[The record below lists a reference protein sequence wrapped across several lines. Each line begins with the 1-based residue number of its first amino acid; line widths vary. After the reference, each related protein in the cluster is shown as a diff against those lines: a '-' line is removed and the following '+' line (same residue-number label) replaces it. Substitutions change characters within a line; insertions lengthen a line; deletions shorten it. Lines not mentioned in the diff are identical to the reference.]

1 MATQAGTDSAQP
13 PTPGTPPL
21 IPVEHFFENPE
32 KAGGQISP
40 DGTRLS
46 YLAPEENRLNV
57 WVRTIGEEDDV
68 CVTHDHV
75 RGIMGYFWSR
85 DSKRIIYVQ
94 DDGGDENF
102 HVYAADI
109 SAPDA
114 SATDLT
120 PFAGVR
126 AMIVDVPSSDPDH
139 LLVALNKREPSA
151 FDVHR
156 LTISTGDLELVAE
169 NPGNIGSWVTDVQG
183 RLLAAVT
190 QTPTGDSGVLVRA
203 REDEEFRPLRE
214 FANEDD
220 VNVYGFTPDG
230 TGLYVGTAEGSD
242 LARLCTLDV
251 TTAELTVVDEDEE
264 ADVEGAFLHNLTGE
278 LLGAVYTR
286 DRLVFHPLD
295 PAFAKVWEQADA
307 IHPGD
312 IAGISGDDTKTKWVV
327 AFNDDREPGV
337 TYFLDSDSGK
347 TEYLFRPRPRLDP
360 EQLATMTPVRIPSRD
375 GLSLRSYLTL
385 PKDVEAENL
394 PMVLLV
400 HGGPWARDSWGYQPE
415 VQFLANRGYA
425 VLQVN
430 YRGSTGFGK
439 AFMHAAEGEFSGK
452 MHDDLIDAVEWAI
465 AEGYADRSRV
475 AIYGG
480 SYGGYAT
487 LVGLSFTPDVFACGI
502 DYVGPSSLVTLIRSF
517 PAYWKPFLQG
527 SWFRFVGDPGT
538 DEEPNR
544 EIEAQLLER
553 SPISRVDRIKAPLM
567 VVQGANDPRVTKLE
581 SDNIVEA
588 LRDRGVE
595 VEYLVKDDEG
605 HGFANPENRLDLYRA
620 MERFFAKHLGGRTS
634 GPADASS

>member
-1 MATQAGTDSAQP
+1 MPA
-13 PTPGTPPL
+13 L

-32 KAGGQISP
+32 KAAGQISP

-57 WVRTIGEEDDV
+57 WVRTIGGDDDV

-75 RGIMGYFWSR
+75 RGISSYFWSR
-85 DSKRIIYVQ
+85 DSSRILYVQ

-102 HVYAADI
+102 HVLAADVADP
-109 SAPDA
+109 SAA
-114 SATDLT
+114 AVDLT
-120 PFAGVR
+120 PFPDVR
-126 AMIVDVPSSDPDH
+126 AGIVDVPFHDADQLLISLNRRDPS
-139 LLVALNKREPSA
+139 L

-156 LTISTGDLELVAE
+156 LTVSTGELELVAE
-169 NPGNIGSWVTDVQG
+169 NPGNIGSWITDVEG
-183 RLLAAVT
+183 RLLAAT
-190 QTPTGDSGVLVRA
+190 AQTPSGDYDVLVRTK
-203 REDEEFRPLRE
+203 EDEEFRLLRT

-220 VNVYGFTPDG
+220 INVYGFTPDG
-230 TGLYVGTAEGSD
+230 SALYVGTAEGTD
-242 LARLCTLDV
+242 LSRLYTLDV
-251 TTAELTVVDEDEE
+251 ASGELALVDADDE
-264 ADVEGAFLHNLTGE
+264 ADLSGPLRDDETGK
-278 LLGAVYTR
+278 LLGAVYVR

-295 PAFAKVWEQADA
+295 DEFAAQWKQVDA

-312 IAGISGDDTKTKWVV
+312 IASVSRDASRTKWVV
-327 AFNDDREPGV
+327 SFNDDREPGV
-337 TYFLDSDSGK
+337 TYFFDTTTGRS
-347 TEYLFRPRPRLDP
+347 EYLFRPRPLLDP
-360 EQLATMTPVRIPSRD
+360 AALAPMEPVQIPARD
-375 GLSLRSYLTL
+375 GLVLHCYLTRPL
-385 PKDVEAENL
+385 DAPTEPL

-400 HGGPWARDSWGYQPE
+400 HGGPWARDAWGYQPE

-439 AFMHAAEGEFSGK
+439 SFMHAAEGEFSGK
-452 MHDDLIDAVEWAI
+452 MHDDLIDAVEWAVSS
-465 AEGYADRSRV
+465 GVADRSRV
-475 AIYGG
+475 GIYGG

-517 PAYWKPFLQG
+517 PPYWRPFLQG
-527 SWFRFVGDPGT
+527 TWFRFVGDPGT

-553 SPISRVDRIKAPLM
+553 SPIARVDRIKAPLM

-588 LRDRGVE
+588 LRDRGVD

-620 MERFFAKHLGGRTS
+620 MERFFAKHLGGQSTDS
-634 GPADASS
+634 

>member
-1 MATQAGTDSAQP
+1 MTAPD
-13 PTPGTPPL
+13 L

-32 KAGGQISP
+32 KAAGRISP
-40 DGTRLS
+40 DGTKLS
-46 YLAPEENRLNV
+46 YLAPENNRLNV
-57 WVRTIGEEDDV
+57 WVRTIGDEDDV

-75 RGIMGYFWSR
+75 RGIMAYFWSR
-85 DSKRIIYVQ
+85 DSTRILYIQ

-102 HVYAADI
+102 HVHAATI
-109 SAPDA
+109 AAPDA
-114 SATDLT
+114 PSKDLT
-120 PFAGVR
+120 PFPGVR
-126 AMIVDVPSSDPDH
+126 AEIVDVPYHDADH
-139 LLVALNKREPSA
+139 LLVSLNKRDPSA

-156 LTISTGDLELVAE
+156 LTISTGELELVAE
-169 NPGNIGSWVTDVQG
+169 NPGNIGSWVTDPQG

-190 QTPTGDSGVLVRA
+190 QTPTGDNGVLVRSS
-203 REDEEFRPLRE
+203 EDEEFRELRE

-230 TGLYVGTAEGSD
+230 SALYIGTAEGSD

-251 TTAELTVVDEDEE
+251 TTAEVTVIDSDEE
-264 ADVEGAFLHNLTGE
+264 ADLGRPFLDDRTGE
-278 LLGAVYTR
+278 LLGAAYVR
-286 DRLVFHPLD
+286 DRLVLHPLD
-295 PAFAKVWEQADA
+295 DEFAAVWAQVDA
-307 IHPGD
+307 LHPGD
-312 IAGISGDDTKTKWVV
+312 VATLSGDDSRTKWVV

-337 TYFLDSDSGK
+337 TYHLDSGSG
-347 TEYLFRPRPRLDP
+347 ESEFLFRPRPLLDP
-360 EQLATMTPVRIPSRD
+360 ETLAPMQPVRITARD
-375 GLSLRSYLTL
+375 GLVLRSYLTL
-385 PKDVEAENL
+385 PIGVEPVNL
-394 PMVLLV
+394 PTVLLV

-439 AFMHAAEGEFSGK
+439 SFMHAAEMEFSGK
-452 MHDDLIDAVEWAI
+452 MHEDLLDAVEWVVD
-465 AEGYADRSRV
+465 EGYADRSRV
-475 AIYGG
+475 GIYGG

-487 LVGLSFTPDVFACGI
+487 LVGLSFTPDVFAAGI

-517 PAYWKPFLQG
+517 PAYWRPFLQG
-527 SWFRFVGDPGT
+527 TWFRFVGDPGT
-538 DEEPNR
+538 EEEPNR

-567 VVQGANDPRVTKLE
+567 VVQGANDPRVTKVE

-595 VEYLVKDDEG
+595 VEYMVKDDEG

-634 GPADASS
+634 G